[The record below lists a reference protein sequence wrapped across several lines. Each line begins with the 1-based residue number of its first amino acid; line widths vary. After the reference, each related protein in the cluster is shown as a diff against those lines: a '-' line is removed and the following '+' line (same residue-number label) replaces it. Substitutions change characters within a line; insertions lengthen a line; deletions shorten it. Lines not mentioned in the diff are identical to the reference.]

1 VKYRFDSIFF
11 LPCPLSL
18 FSAVLQVHAGVREE
32 GEKRSGDGV
41 DGRRSGE
48 RGDANVRVP
57 CPAEYG
63 GAIPVK
69 DAEMEQVMHRLCFNF
84 DA

>member
-32 GEKRSGDGV
+32 GEKRSGGGV

-48 RGDANVRVP
+48 RGDANMLASSRRG
-57 CPAEYG
+57 ERGKGKEEWWWG
-63 GAIPVK
+63 GWPLI
-69 DAEMEQVMHRLCFNF
+69 L
-84 DA
+84 